1 MTTAAIK
8 KQFDTYLP
16 LLTAKQQTLLL
27 EMVKS
32 FLNVDKEAKRITKK
46 QYNKELNDAVARI
59 ESGKF
64 VSHKDAVKELSKW

>member
-8 KQFDTYLP
+8 KQFDAYLP

-32 FLNVDKEAKRITKK
+32 FLNVDKDTKRITKK
-46 QYNKELNDAVARI
+46 QYNKELNDAVALI
-59 ESGKF
+59 ESGNF

>member
-8 KQFDTYLP
+8 KQFDAYLP
-16 LLTAKQQTLLL
+16 LLTAKQQTMLL

-32 FLNVDKEAKRITKK
+32 FLNVDKDTKRITKK
-46 QYNKELNDAVARI
+46 QYNKELNDVVARI

-64 VSHKDAVKELSKW
+64 VNHKDAVKELSKS